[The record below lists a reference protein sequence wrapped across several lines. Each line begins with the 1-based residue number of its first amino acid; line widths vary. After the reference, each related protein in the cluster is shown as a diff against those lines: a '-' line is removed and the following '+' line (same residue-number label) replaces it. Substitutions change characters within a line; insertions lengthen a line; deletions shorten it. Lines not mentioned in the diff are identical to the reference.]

1 MTQHQRQI
9 EYLNVQIQ
17 QAALRAQWWIAYST
31 TEANKSRIVSRGDH
45 RLTPDEL
52 VEEALET
59 SKRHIQRMEELADSR
74 DDLIKMELENHG

>member
-52 VEEALET
+52 VTEALET
-59 SKRHIQRMEELADSR
+59 SNRHIKRMEELADSR
-74 DDLIKMELENHG
+74 DDLFKAQIKAS